1 MSMSRCSRSIWQAA
15 LVVLCALMTSANRCE
30 FPEFMTRASH
40 WELHVTLERR
50 SIGAML
56 RFPNSSQAQLTDIM
70 RSMATTTYSCHT
82 AVDHEI
88 FLTSIVTHDGNAAPS
103 YRCLRFIRRSDF
115 VVQFARSGV
124 FDTAS
129 RQRCVDRSQ
138 FVLEDS
144 VMVTPRLPEAAS
156 GTRPPSCGLV
166 GGYWLSVVDLSGS
179 HVCRDSFLR
188 PILESDCAEPGEG
201 VLIDFRQPTCARGLQ
216 STSASFRML
225 CLGSWIQ
232 SGHIFSVLSDDNP
245 MWPKMWM
252 LRIPQNEAAV
262 GTTTAHLVRS
272 LSTASDYNTSDRHAL
287 HFESR
292 LVSEC
297 LRKRG
302 CAVWRGAVRR
312 RNGGSA
318 LSEDVRR
325 MRSRVRRRFR
335 QFDEDDVGHWLDVSQ
350 SAAGEATK
358 VVVCVLCFFWPFRFT
373 NFKK

>member
-88 FLTSIVTHDGNAAPS
+88 FLTSIVTHDVNAAPS

-129 RQRCVDRSQ
+129 RQRCVDTSQ
-138 FVLEDS
+138 FVVEDS
-144 VMVTPRLPEAAS
+144 VMVTPRLPGAAS

-287 HFESR
+287 HLSR
-292 LVSEC
+292 ASFPSVCENEAARCGAAQCVDETAEVHCQKTCDACAAVSDDASC
-297 LRKRG
+297 
-302 CAVWRGAVRR
+302 
-312 RNGGSA
+312 
-318 LSEDVRR
+318 
-325 MRSRVRRRFR
+325 

-358 VVVCVLCFFWPFRFT
+358 VVVCVLCFFLAFPLH
-373 NFKK
+373 